1 MIISVHS
8 GSAIGSFLMQ
18 ATSLKKCPMLYY
30 FNKFSL
36 WNSISHSCPFKALTR
51 IFMSL
56 AGMRRLWSLWQRY
69 INMKCGNSVELMGK
83 GSVNLP
89 AACCLLAHVW
99 QWPAGW
105 KTHTQIERERKSAG
119 KRGTTVKAAQLT
131 VLLHKFCG
139 WLLTIRIRLGDRLGL
154 G

>member
-1 MIISVHS
+1 
-8 GSAIGSFLMQ
+8 
-18 ATSLKKCPMLYY
+18 MLYY

-89 AACCLLAHVW
+89 AACSLMCDSGQLAERH
-99 QWPAGW
+99 
-105 KTHTQIERERKSAG
+105 THRERKNAEE
-119 KRGTTVKAAQLT
+119 
-131 VLLHKFCG
+131 
-139 WLLTIRIRLGDRLGL
+139 
-154 G
+154 